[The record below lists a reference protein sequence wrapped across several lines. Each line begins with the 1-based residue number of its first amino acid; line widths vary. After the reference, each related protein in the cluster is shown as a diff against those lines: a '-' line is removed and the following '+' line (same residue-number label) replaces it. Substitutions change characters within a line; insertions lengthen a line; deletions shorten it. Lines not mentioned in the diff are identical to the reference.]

1 MRELFR
7 LLGETLE
14 NGSDAVLVSVVA
26 SSGSTPRGSGARML
40 ITDKGRLRGTIGGG
54 AVEYRSEQMAA
65 EVLKNK
71 CSFVEN
77 FRLNAE
83 DVAKLGMICGGAVDV
98 YFRYIPAGDGETLA
112 LTRRIE
118 ELFARGE
125 QCWLLCRLEAGSAG
139 EMAVYGAESGFFGA
153 EVPAAIVEQL
163 GSKPAQLSIDG
174 ATYYTEEL
182 LRPGRVFVFG
192 GGHVAQELVPALA
205 RVGFRCVVIEDRPD
219 FAKPELFHGVEETR
233 LIEVSQLPEIAKEV
247 GEHDYVCI
255 MTRGHKD
262 DFEVQRWILGTKA
275 RYIGVIG
282 SANKKKGVFERLRAF
297 GYTDEDFARV
307 TAPIGL
313 DIGGE
318 TPAEIAVSIT
328 AQLIM
333 VRAGREPGSWGV

>member
-7 LLGETLE
+7 KLNETLK
-14 NGSDAVLVSVVA
+14 NGGDAVLVSVVA

-40 ITDKGRLRGTIGGG
+40 ITEQGRLRGTIGGG

-77 FRLNAE
+77 FSLKAD
-83 DVAKLGMICGGAVDV
+83 DVAKLGMICGGAVEV
-98 YFRYIPAGDGETLA
+98 YFRYIPAGDADTLA
-112 LTRRIE
+112 LTERIE
-118 ELFARGE
+118 ELFAQGE
-125 QCWLLCRLEAGSAG
+125 QCWLICELAAGSEG
-139 EMAVYGAESGFFGA
+139 KMAVYGAKSGFFGQS
-153 EVPAAIVEQL
+153 VPEEMAGML
-163 GSKPAQLSIDG
+163 GSKPAQLNVGGSMW
-174 ATYYTEEL
+174 YTEEL
-182 LRPGRVFVFG
+182 LKPGRVFVFG

-219 FAKPELFHGVEETR
+219 FAKPELFTGVEETR
-233 LIEVSQLPEIAKEV
+233 LIEMSRLPEIAKEV
-247 GEHDYVCI
+247 SEHDYVCI

-262 DFEVQRWILGTKA
+262 DFEVQRWILGTPAK
-275 RYIGVIG
+275 YIGVIG
-282 SANKKKGVFERLRAF
+282 SANKKKAVFDRLRAF
-297 GYTDEDFARV
+297 GYTDADFERV

-333 VRAGREPGSWGV
+333 VRAGRPAGSWGV